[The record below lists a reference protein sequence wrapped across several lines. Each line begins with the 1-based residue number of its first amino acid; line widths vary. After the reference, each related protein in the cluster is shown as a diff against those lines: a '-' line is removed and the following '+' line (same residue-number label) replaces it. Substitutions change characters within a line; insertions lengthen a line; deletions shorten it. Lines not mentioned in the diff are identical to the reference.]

1 MSLLISRK
9 EAAARLGISLV
20 TLDEL
25 RGMGRIAFIQRCPGG
40 KVFFT
45 ETALQEYL
53 ARCTHPARPVTP
65 ITSTYRKR
73 RAGVR

>member
-1 MSLLISRK
+1 MADLLTRR
-9 EAAARLGISLV
+9 EAAQRLGISLV

-45 ETALQEYL
+45 EASLQEYL